1 MTDILSAAPV
11 RRRPWSRRTRR
22 GVDLAF
28 AIPLFLVETVWLAL
42 DWIYGTGLEVWA
54 AQGDKDRIDAAELAH
69 MGRVRTM
76 LIAVIVIAVLGA
88 VFRARWTVVV
98 HLVVALLAGGVL
110 TASHQ
115 EWNENH
121 TPPAGCV
128 RYRAGC

>member
-1 MTDILSAAPV
+1 MTDILSAPPA
-11 RRRPWSRRTRR
+11 RRRPWSRSTPL

-28 AIPLFLVETVWLAL
+28 AVPLFLLETAWLAL

-54 AQGDKDRIDAAELAH
+54 AQGDRARIDAADLAH

-76 LIAVIVIAVLGA
+76 LIAVVVLAVLA
-88 VFRARWTVVV
+88 ALFRARWTVVV
-98 HLVVALLAGGVL
+98 HLVLALLAGAVL

-115 EWNENH
+115 EWTEHH